1 MTTSGEWQRNLDAI
15 VTLTEEIA
23 RISPDCA
30 DKAMQIGRLVRSLD
44 PQPHRAQPED
54 DATEVCGLHHESDY
68 A

>member
-1 MTTSGEWQRNLDAI
+1 VTTSGEWQRNLDAI

-30 DKAMQIGRLVRSLD
+30 DKAMQIARLVRSLD
-44 PQPHRAQPED
+44 PPARRAPPED
-54 DATEVCGLHHESDY
+54 DATEVCGLHHETDF